1 MRSMSHVRY
10 LHLILYVTSFLLSD
24 QIPVNNLNSTTLNR
38 WIVVKDDDLNSSK
51 IEQLITNPTS
61 YINKSV
67 EKRKVDLGSL
77 KDTPLQ
83 IYQLFKNFTF
93 NSSIVSFSS
102 IEISRKQEV
111 GLIYVDYD
119 LDASI

>member
-1 MRSMSHVRY
+1 METFMRSMSHVRY

-61 YINKSV
+61 YINKSF
-67 EKRKVDLGSL
+67 EKRKVDLGSQ

-102 IEISRKQEV
+102 IEISRKQ
-111 GLIYVDYD
+111 IDTN
-119 LDASI
+119 I